1 MKNVIFTIFILVF
14 LAACGQ
20 NQGSENLYG
29 ENEIRDGT
37 TLISN
42 RLDQQEYNTR
52 EWTMD
57 AQNPN
62 FPNTDRNRARVN
74 NQTDIDKARQIIE
87 ETNEFRSGPIWING
101 DDMWVTAYK
110 RGIIADRQR
119 VKDASNLRE
128 KLIKA
133 LPQYHIQIKIQED
146 RT

>member
-1 MKNVIFTIFILVF
+1 MKNFIIFILSFIF
-14 LAACGQ
+14 LAACSQ
-20 NQGSENLYG
+20 NQGKGNLFG
-29 ENEIRDGT
+29 GNEGRDGT

-42 RLDQQEYNTR
+42 RLDEQEYNTR

-62 FPNTDRNRARVN
+62 FPKTDRNRDRIN
-74 NQTDIDKARQIIE
+74 NGTDIDKARQIIE
-87 ETNEFRSGPIWING
+87 DTNEFRSGPIWING

-110 RGIIADRQR
+110 RGIISDRQR
-119 VKDASNLRE
+119 VKDASELRK

-133 LPQYHIQIKIQED
+133 LPRYHIQIKIQED